1 MDPQAVPGCKL
12 WLDASD
18 PTTLTPAQPPA
29 ISKWIDKIGKLPFKG
44 STYPTATRN
53 SVHFS
58 RVASFSNNSV
68 NIFPPYTLFIVQN
81 SIDTNQFLNTD
92 QATLLR
98 STPINTW
105 CIQKLLVSDTASLSI
120 NGYEQRTTAPATHI
134 EGLTLGGD
142 GFVSELLIYGSEL
155 TQQQQDLVEG
165 YLAWKYTITTSRP
178 PAFFPGN
185 LTTLN
190 TAMFSSYCL
199 FWFDA
204 ADQKTMEG
212 TALTSWK
219 SKGSFTG
226 AIKSILPPS
235 PKRTT
240 GIQFI
245 NGSEIGL
252 YSPISCMLP
261 PYGIIFVVFQA
272 TKGSVFRLNS
282 HATGANLFIDL
293 DIMSPNWTIGE
304 QTPHIQSIQQPAT
317 QILTF
322 IMDTTNQTIYRDGI
336 LIQSVSTS
344 TDATKMYS
352 VTELTLGSN
361 LDGTIYEVI
370 FLSGLFKEE
379 QRRTIEAYLGKK
391 WSISVPTTL
400 PVTHPYYKITP
411 PSYTY
416 TPCDPGGC
424 VVWLDGADT
433 STSSMSLNGTTMIA
447 WYDKSNNL
455 NHFIGGPPDLPIVS
469 NGVDFPLNA
478 RLTCINPF
486 QCTSSWSVFIVARL
500 DLNAPRHARLITFIT
515 TQDYSLKYLTK
526 VGNWYEADATDM
538 FYKQEYYVNGLQEGG
553 ASFFQGYIMIYGTMN
568 NPPKALLTLSKN
580 FSGSIAEV
588 AIYNHPLTLSQR
600 KQMETYITKKWMI

>member
-18 PTTLTPAQPPA
+18 STTLTSAQPPT
-29 ISKWIDKIGKLPFKG
+29 ISTWTDKINKLIFKG
-44 STYPTATRN
+44 STYPTVTRN

-58 RVASFSNNSV
+58 KIAFFSNS
-68 NIFPPYTLFIVQN
+68 IISLSPPYTLFVVQN
-81 SIDTNQFLNTD
+81 SIDTNQFL
-92 QATLLR
+92 ATGEAILLR

-105 CIQKLLVSDTASLSI
+105 CIQKLVVMDTATLSI
-120 NGYEQRTTAPATHI
+120 NGSQQTVEAPRQI
-134 EGLTLGGD
+134 QGLTLGGD
-142 GFVSELLIYGSEL
+142 GFVSEVLIYGSEL
-155 TQQQQDLVEG
+155 TQQQQDLIEG
-165 YLAWKYTITTSRP
+165 YLAWKYSIVKSISAT
-178 PAFFPGN
+178 FFPGN
-185 LTTLN
+185 LTIQN
-190 TAMFSSYCL
+190 TAMFLSYCL

-212 TALTSWK
+212 AALSSWK

-261 PYGIIFVVFQA
+261 PYGIIFLVFQA

-282 HATGANLFIDL
+282 HTNGANLFIDI
-293 DIMSPNWTIGE
+293 DVTSPKWTIGE
-304 QTPHIQSIQQPAT
+304 QTPHINSIQQPVM

-322 IMDTTNQTIYRDGI
+322 IMDTTNQTIYRNGV
-336 LIQSVSTS
+336 LIQSVPTS
-344 TDATKMYS
+344 VDATKMYS

-370 FLSGLFKEE
+370 FLSGFFKEE
-379 QRRTIEAYLGKK
+379 QRRMIEAYLGKK

-400 PVTHPYYKITP
+400 PVPHPYYKITP

-424 VVWLDGADT
+424 VLWLDGADT
-433 STSSMSLNGTTMIA
+433 SSSSMGLNGNSVIV
-447 WYDKSNNL
+447 WYDKSSNL
-455 NHFIGGPPDLPIVS
+455 NHFIATPPTLPIVS
-469 NGVDFPLNA
+469 NGLLFTKDTT
-478 RLTCINPF
+478 LTCLNPF
-486 QCTSSWSVFIVARL
+486 PFTSSWSVFIVAKL
-500 DLNAPRHARLITFIT
+500 DLNAPQNAKLISFISP
-515 TQDYSLKYLTK
+515 QEYSLKYLTK
-526 VGNWYEADATDM
+526 VGNWTGANETDM
-538 FYKQEYYVNGLQEGG
+538 FYNQEYYVNGIDGGG
-553 ASFFQGYIMIYGTMN
+553 AAFFQGYVMIYGTMN
-568 NPPKALLTLSKN
+568 NPPKAMLTLSKN

-600 KQMETYITKKWMI
+600 KQMETYITKKWII